1 MQLKNIKPKSSLV
14 FVNKKYLNF
23 LVTKNK
29 KMKKEYL
36 VITVLL
42 LTIISFSPP
51 LNVNENVAKGT
62 STAGCIGAPDGTC
75 DSGET
80 MFNCTPDC
88 LPAGIPTKSIED
100 VLDDTIKWVLG
111 FGLMISMTFLI
122 WGSIHYVASSGDA
135 QKAENAKKVIK
146 YSLMGVFVIGFSF
159 AIIVLLDM
167 IFS

>member
-1 MQLKNIKPKSSLV
+1 
-14 FVNKKYLNF
+14 
-23 LVTKNK
+23 
-29 KMKKEYL
+29 MKKEYL
-36 VITVLL
+36 IITVLL

-62 STAGCIGAPDGTC
+62 TTGCIGAPGDDDGDGDPC
-75 DSGET
+75 DPGET

>member
-1 MQLKNIKPKSSLV
+1 
-14 FVNKKYLNF
+14 
-23 LVTKNK
+23 
-29 KMKKEYL
+29 MKKKYL

-42 LTIISFSPP
+42 LTVISFSSP
-51 LNVNENVAKGT
+51 LNVNENIAKGAT
-62 STAGCIGAPDGTC
+62 DGCAGGAPGDNDTDGDLC
-75 DSGET
+75 DPGET

-111 FGLMISMTFLI
+111 FGLMIAVTFLV
-122 WGSIHYVASSGDA
+122 WGGIHYVASSGDA
-135 QKAENAKKVIK
+135 QKTENAKKVIK

>member
-1 MQLKNIKPKSSLV
+1 
-14 FVNKKYLNF
+14 
-23 LVTKNK
+23 
-29 KMKKEYL
+29 MKKKYL

-42 LTIISFSPP
+42 LTVISFSSP
-51 LNVNENVAKGT
+51 LNVNENIAKGAT
-62 STAGCIGAPDGTC
+62 DGCAGGVPGDNDADGDLC
-75 DSGET
+75 DPGET

-111 FGLMISMTFLI
+111 FGLMIAMTFLV